1 MAEDRGPTPQFKRPA
16 ESPPPPD
23 TSSTYRSARHSQ
35 ALLGGL
41 VALRDSGTLFDVV
54 LVVEGK
60 PIEAHRLLLA
70 ASCDYFRGMFA
81 GGLREVKQEEVPIHG
96 VSHSAMCKI
105 LNFIYT
111 SELELSLADVQET
124 LAAACQLQIPEVIGF
139 CCDFLLAWVDE
150 ENILDVYRLAGLFH
164 LAHLA
169 DQLDAYVLGHFPA
182 FCRSPAYRR
191 LPPDKVR
198 SLLGSDRLRVDSE
211 REVLTGVLLYHFPP
225 EVADAGRVPPAV
237 PPDLLDAVR
246 FPLMDLASLR
256 GLRAQLE
263 PGPLRDRVAGALA
276 YHRDEGLQ
284 PVRQSAQT
292 ELRSRRR
299 CVVGFGGK
307 HSTVL
312 SNHARYL
319 DPRAQE
325 WRRLAASLGPLMS
338 NQGVAVLNNF
348 AFLVGGD
355 NDVRGFHAEARC
367 WRYDPRHNQW
377 FQIQPLQRAHADL
390 CVCVV
395 GRFIYAIAGR
405 DYHTDLKEVERYDP
419 ATDTWQYVAPLKGE
433 ATSGSSWRTAPS
445 TAPGTGWRRSWA
457 ASTSSAAATT
467 TPATGETSTRWPAST
482 RAPASG
488 RRSTRSRPATG
499 SPGSPCWTTGST
511 CWGAGLTTAGSAWTT
526 STSTMRR
533 RTGGRRAL
541 PWRWT
546 SRAWPPASSPSPE
559 PSRTEPTSGTRSG
572 TWNARRTTPRTPWP
586 TWRASPTRTD
596 HAGGDP
602 KVATGR
608 WRTLVPDTETAPGGG
623 ETRGGR
629 GAALLPA
636 GAGSGGF
643 DRSTSGTISPP
654 RVAQAGPEDPS
665 KSTLSDV
672 R

>member
-433 ATSGSSWRTAPS
+433 VYAHAGATLDGKVFITC
-445 TAPGTGWRRSWA
+445 
-457 ASTSSAAATT
+457 
-467 TPATGETSTRWPAST
+467 
-482 RAPASG
+482 G
-488 RRSTRSRPATG
+488 RRGEAYLKELHCYHPEGNFWEQLADG
-499 SPGSPCWTTGST
+499 PVN
-511 CWGAGLTTAGSAWTT
+511 
-526 STSTMRR
+526 
-533 RTGGRRAL
+533 
-541 PWRWT
+541 
-546 SRAWPPASSPSPE
+546 RAWH
-559 PSRTEPTSGTRSG
+559 GM
-572 TWNARRTTPRTPWP
+572 
-586 TWRASPTRTD
+586 
-596 HAGGDP
+596 
-602 KVATGR
+602 
-608 WRTLVPDTETAPGGG
+608 
-623 ETRGGR
+623 
-629 GAALLPA
+629 AALLGRLYVIGGSNDDAGYRRDVHQVACFNPSTGQWTSVHPLPA
-636 GAGSGGF
+636 GHGEPGIAVLDNRIYVLGGRSHNRGICMDYVHVYDAEKDRWEEGPPLEMDISGLAACVLTLP
-643 DRSTSGTISPP
+643 RTIPNGTNLRNPEWHLECEEDDPQDS
-654 RVAQAGPEDPS
+654 VADMASFPD
-665 KSTLSDV
+665 SD
-672 R
+672 